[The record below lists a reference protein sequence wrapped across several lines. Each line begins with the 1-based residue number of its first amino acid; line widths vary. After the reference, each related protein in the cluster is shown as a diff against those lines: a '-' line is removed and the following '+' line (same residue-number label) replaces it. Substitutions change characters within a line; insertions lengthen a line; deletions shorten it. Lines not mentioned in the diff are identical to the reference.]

1 LPDYTNPADYLIRL
15 ATDPSLVGL
24 HLSVGRLE
32 KECKEHFV
40 SYVKNMKDEENFN
53 LNLTQIED

>member
-32 KECKEHFV
+32 KECKDNFV
-40 SYVKNMKDEENFN
+40 NYVKNMKDEENFN
-53 LNLTQIED
+53 LNLT